1 MESQIQPVIY
11 TNSSANN
18 FFRKRYTVTA
28 SFAIGILFFLLPFA
42 ELKCGSMTLADNTGM
57 GIAIGT
63 QWKVIMASGADD
75 FMKKAKESVKDEK
88 KNPLQTG
95 PNIFAIVSLVT
106 SAIGI
111 AFAFSNQ
118 KHRATAGMS
127 AGILAAIMLIAVM
140 VQYKLVMKSAL
151 SDNSKG
157 MMDMNM
163 GMVLKVQFTIWYF
176 LSLASFTAAAF
187 FSYKH
192 HIIEME
198 DAISKS
204 VDFEFQKKSE

>member
-1 MESQIQPVIY
+1 MESQIAPVVY

-18 FFRKRYTVTA
+18 FFRKRHTVTA
-28 SFAIGILFFLLPFA
+28 SFAAGILLFLLPFA
-42 ELKCGSMTLADNTGM
+42 ELKCSSMTLADNTGI
-57 GIAIGT
+57 GIALGT
-63 QWKVIMASGADD
+63 QWKVIMVGGADD

-88 KNPLQTG
+88 KNPLQAG
-95 PNIFAIVSLVT
+95 PNIFAIVSLVAA
-106 SAIGI
+106 AIGI

-118 KHRATAGMS
+118 KHRAMAGMS

-140 VQYKLVMKSAL
+140 VQYKLAMKSAL

-157 MMDMNM
+157 MMDVNM
-163 GMVLKVQFTIWYF
+163 GMVLKVQFTMWYF
-176 LSLASFTAAAF
+176 LSLASFAAAAF

-192 HIIEME
+192 HVIEME

-204 VDFEFQKKSE
+204 VDFEFQEKKE